1 MAVKNVR
8 GKQNFQG
15 RWKRPV
21 FWFAGIGAVVV
32 AVVIGVSF
40 QRPATPGEAFANQGN
55 AHIAEGSTSADYN
68 SNPPTSGP
76 HWSTIADW
84 KSYDFVVPDQVLL
97 HNLED
102 GGVILWYALG
112 SGEENQQRIRQLEEV
127 ARGFERVIIAP
138 RESLGAPFAA
148 TAWQRR
154 QLFETL
160 GTAEM
165 RTFIEAYEG
174 IDHHG

>member
-1 MAVKNVR
+1 MAVKNVS
-8 GKQNFQG
+8 GKQSQD
-15 RWKRPV
+15 RWKQPV
-21 FWFAGIGAVVV
+21 FWFVGIGAALV
-32 AVVIGVSF
+32 AVLIWVSF
-40 QRPATPGEAFANQGN
+40 QRSSTPGEAFPDQGN
-55 AHIAEGSTSADYN
+55 AHVAEGDKGAEYN
-68 SNPPTSGP
+68 SNPPTSGT

-112 SGEENQQRIRQLEEV
+112 SEAENQQRIGQLEEV
-127 ARGFERVIIAP
+127 AKGFERVIIAP
-138 RESLGAPFAA
+138 REGLGAPFAA

-160 GTAEM
+160 DTAAL

-174 IDHHG
+174 VDHHG